1 MCGEV
6 HDITVAEQLRD
17 LPELEEV
24 RLSEKISTP
33 GNALLVGKTILIGKV
48 NMHAVDIYS
57 LVAMI
62 VRLMLDEYR

>member
-33 GNALLVGKTILIGKV
+33 GNALGKTILMGKV
-48 NMHAVDIYS
+48 NMYAVDICS
-57 LVAMI
+57 CVAMI
-62 VRLMLDEYR
+62 VRLMLDEYG